1 MHSNHNHAALRP
13 PNGHSFTNQVPEV
26 PEIHPQSQTSPM
38 LSQRPSYASMPSHL
52 SDNDDLQ
59 ASLQIPR
66 QPGMNAWGGPPSAGG
81 FVDAAVE
88 GGSASAS
95 TRGMGRYNSSL
106 GGRGG
111 SAVEERV
118 SVTSLQE
125 KEGVFMFRHRNYQI
139 TSERRGSRVV
149 RRYSDF
155 VWLLD
160 CLLKRYP
167 FRQLPILPPKR
178 LAGKTPFVAYG
189 DHSVDISS

>member
-1 MHSNHNHAALRP
+1 
-13 PNGHSFTNQVPEV
+13 
-26 PEIHPQSQTSPM
+26 
-38 LSQRPSYASMPSHL
+38 
-52 SDNDDLQ
+52 
-59 ASLQIPR
+59 
-66 QPGMNAWGGPPSAGG
+66 
-81 FVDAAVE
+81 VDAAVE

-111 SAVEERV
+111 SPVEERV
-118 SVTSLQE
+118 TVTSLQE

-178 LAGKTPFVAYG
+178 LAGKSYFTYKLFRSY
-189 DHSVDISS
+189 S